1 MVLALEPASGGE
13 RIKRPVPEAIDR
25 PLFCRIVFGSKDT
38 SVTKVDG
45 ISQEDDKHG
54 I

>member
-1 MVLALEPASGGE
+1 VNAS
-13 RIKRPVPEAIDR
+13 RAPVPEAIDR

-38 SVTKVDG
+38 SVTKVDA